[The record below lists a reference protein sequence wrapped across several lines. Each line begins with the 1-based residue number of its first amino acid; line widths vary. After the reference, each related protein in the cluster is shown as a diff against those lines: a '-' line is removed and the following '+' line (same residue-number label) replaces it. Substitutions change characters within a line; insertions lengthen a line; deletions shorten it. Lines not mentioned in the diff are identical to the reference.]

1 MLENIK
7 LILNISDDSKDKL
20 IQLYIDKFTKL
31 VLGYCK
37 LKQLNEA
44 LESFVE
50 DKVVQVLG
58 PSISNNSSS
67 GGIENTGEVKAI
79 TRGDTRIEYNVGQ
92 ALSETSTTYARGATL
107 TDNDREYL
115 DSFRLRNWRLL

>member
-7 LILNISDDSKDKL
+7 LILNIKDTSKDEL
-20 IQLYIDKFTKL
+20 ILLYIDKFTKL

-58 PSISNNSSS
+58 PSISNNSST

-92 ALSETSTTYARGATL
+92 ALSEASTTIRGATL

-115 DSFRLRNWRLL
+115 DSFRLRSWRLL

>member
-20 IQLYIDKFTKL
+20 ILLYIDKFTNL

-37 LKQLNEA
+37 LKELNKA

-58 PSISNNSSS
+58 PSISNNST
-67 GGIENTGEVKAI
+67 GGIENTGEIKAI

-92 ALSETSTTYARGATL
+92 ALSEASTTIRGATL

-115 DSFRLRNWRLL
+115 DSFKLRNWRLL

>member
-58 PSISNNSSS
+58 PSISNNSTG

-92 ALSETSTTYARGATL
+92 ALSEASTTIRGATL

>member
-20 IQLYIDKFTKL
+20 IQLYIDKFTNL

-58 PSISNNSSS
+58 PSISNSSSS
-67 GGIENTGEVKAI
+67 GGIENTGEIKAI

-92 ALSETSTTYARGATL
+92 ALSEASTTIRGATL

-115 DSFRLRNWRLL
+115 DSFRLRSWRLL

>member
-7 LILNISDDSKDKL
+7 TILNIKDTSKDEL
-20 IQLYIDKFTKL
+20 ILLYINKFTSL

-37 LKQLNEA
+37 LKELNNA

-58 PSISNNSSS
+58 PSISNSSSS
-67 GGIENTGEVKAI
+67 GGIENAGEIKSI

-92 ALSETSTTYARGATL
+92 AASEMSTTYAKGAIL
-107 TDNDREYL
+107 TDNDRVYL
-115 DSFRLRNWRLL
+115 DSFKSRSWRLL